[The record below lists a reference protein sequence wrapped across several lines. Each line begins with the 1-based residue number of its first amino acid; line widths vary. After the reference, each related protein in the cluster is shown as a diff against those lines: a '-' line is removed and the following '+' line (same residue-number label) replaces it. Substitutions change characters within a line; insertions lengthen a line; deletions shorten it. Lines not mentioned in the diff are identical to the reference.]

1 VVRQGNGAWP
11 VGVNMTFLEEGC
23 LLRIL
28 IGENI
33 QHKGKPLYEWLVV
46 KARES
51 GLAGATV
58 TKGIMGFGAKS
69 RLHTS
74 KIMRLTEDLP
84 VIIEIVDTKENLEV
98 FLRAVDSVIE
108 VGLATLEKA
117 DVRFYRH
124 KDPE

>member
-1 VVRQGNGAWP
+1 MNL
-11 VGVNMTFLEEGC
+11 TFLEEGC

-33 QHKGKPLYEWLVV
+33 QYKGKPLYEWLVV

-58 TKGIMGFGAKS
+58 TKGIMGYGANS
-69 RLHTS
+69 VIHTS
-74 KIMRLTEDLP
+74 KILRLSEDLP
-84 VIIEIVDTKENLEV
+84 VIIEIVDTKKNLER
-98 FLRAVDSVIE
+98 FLRAVDDVIE

>member
-1 VVRQGNGAWP
+1 
-11 VGVNMTFLEEGC
+11 MTFLEEGC

-58 TKGIMGFGAKS
+58 TKGIMGYGANS
-69 RLHTS
+69 VIHTS
-74 KIMRLTEDLP
+74 KILRLSQDLP
-84 VIIEIVDTKENLEV
+84 VIIEIVDSKENLEA
-98 FLRAVDSVIE
+98 FLRKVDDVIE

-124 KDPE
+124 KGQAEAD

>member
-1 VVRQGNGAWP
+1 
-11 VGVNMTFLEEGC
+11 MTFLEEGC

-58 TKGIMGFGAKS
+58 TKGIMGYGANS
-69 RLHTS
+69 VIHTS
-74 KIMRLTEDLP
+74 KILRLSQDLP
-84 VIIEIVDTKENLEV
+84 VIIEIVDSKEIEIFLTKFGFIKYGPLFHV
-98 FLRAVDSVIE
+98 SHYGIVI
-108 VGLATLEKA
+108 
-117 DVRFYRH
+117 
-124 KDPE
+124 